1 MAWVALIFIIAASIF
16 LGLYYNTYLFKI
28 SSLKKNELTPISQ
41 VKSGDVVRISG
52 KIQYLSQLLTSP
64 LTHRQ
69 CAYYNLTLTF
79 ERNLALK
86 VERTQDIHQ
95 ASIRPFVVKDETGY
109 ALLQFE
115 KDFQNTLF
123 MLDHDVAYGLNT
135 INEIPDEV
143 IEYMKLNNL
152 NISDYTGIVRKLH
165 FAEQILKDT
174 DQITVYGLGIWY
186 DTKELGLD
194 LPVEKVLVLKHDFST
209 DLVVSDK
216 KLEK

>member
-1 MAWVALIFIIAASIF
+1 MAWVALAIIIGLIFFSVI
-16 LGLYYNTYLFKI
+16 YYNTNIIKVN
-28 SSLKKNELTPISQ
+28 SLKKKELTPINE
-41 VKSGDVVRISG
+41 VKSGEVVRVCG
-52 KIQYLSQLLTSP
+52 NVQPLTPLLSSP

-69 CAYYNLTLTF
+69 CAFYNLTLTF

-86 VERTQDIHQ
+86 VERTEDVHQ
-95 ASIRPFVVKDETGY
+95 ASIQPFVIKDETGY

-115 KDFQNTLF
+115 KKFEHTLF
-123 MLDHDVAYGLNT
+123 VLGYDVSYGLNT

-143 IEYMKLNNL
+143 VEYMKLNNL
-152 NISDYTGIVRKLH
+152 DISYYNGIGKKLH
-165 FAEQILKDT
+165 FSEQILSDT

-209 DLVVSDK
+209 DLVVSDEKIK
-216 KLEK
+216 K